1 LDILDQL
8 IFSQYELQSVA
19 MALKGEAKSE
29 MTEIMQIIKGE
40 KLIVAESWMDGIAQK
55 IQTFLL
61 TAYDLQLVEIT
72 FVQSMKFEMMETFQT
87 SLGVLAIDLE

>member
-55 IQTFLL
+55 I
-61 TAYDLQLVEIT
+61 
-72 FVQSMKFEMMETFQT
+72 
-87 SLGVLAIDLE
+87 